1 MSTALRD
8 SPQISR
14 EVPSGV
20 TQLDGDWFIPE
31 FSNNGGVR
39 ELQ

>member
-1 MSTALRD
+1 MSTALKD
-8 SPQISR
+8 QAQQGR
-14 EVPSGV
+14 EVPVGV

>member
-8 SPQISR
+8 VPQQAR
-14 EVPSGV
+14 EVPTGV